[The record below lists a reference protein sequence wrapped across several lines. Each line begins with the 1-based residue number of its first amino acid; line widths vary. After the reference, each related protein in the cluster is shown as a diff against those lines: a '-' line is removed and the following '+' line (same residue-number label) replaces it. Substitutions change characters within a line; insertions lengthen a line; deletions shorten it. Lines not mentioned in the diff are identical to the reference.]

1 MTGRARAAM
10 APLFVPCP
18 DAPRAQEQF
27 QAVEE
32 RLRPFFDA
40 DVLGPLEVHVVAR
53 LGRLLGE
60 CDPDALLAL
69 AFAVGAPRRGHVCVD
84 LSTLNDKLLPAP
96 EEAEGSGEAAPER
109 PVLRWPEDKEKLRAA
124 LDDCTKLV
132 RGRDEEERVTPFVL
146 DGDQLY
152 MDRYW
157 RYQGKLARALRDR
170 AEAPMFTPENP
181 ALLQAGLK
189 SLLRPLD
196 DEGKPLPEDP
206 TALDRQRLAAAVAAL
221 RRLTV
226 LSGGPGM
233 GKTYTIRVVL
243 VLLYVQWK
251 ARALKV
257 PGLPPLD
264 VALAAPTGKA
274 ANRMKES
281 LGEGLEEFI
290 KGLEPALG
298 ALADPEDLRLFLTG
312 MSTFTLHRLLGWQ
325 SRSPT
330 SFRHNADN
338 PLPQQVVVVDEASMV
353 DLALMAKLVDA
364 VGPDARLLLIGDRHQ
379 LASVEAGTVLADIC
393 GDTGPES
400 LSLSR
405 PFAGELKKQCGLD
418 VEQAG
423 AELNEE
429 RGTGDC
435 IVQLNKYHR
444 FKGDSGIGAFAKA
457 CLADKP
463 EEATAVLLD
472 SAGYP
477 DVSLTEHGE
486 RGLLT
491 DPVQEAILAGYRP
504 YLKLLADGPKKD
516 EPEQAFHRRVLEALD
531 SFRVLC
537 VHRKGRLGVTG
548 LNKAIEELLLKDKKV
563 KSFKPRSGNYHGQ
576 PIIVHRND
584 YAVGRFNG
592 DVGLV
597 LRRKQGV
604 TDERRRRRLWV
615 AFPGPGKTVEY
626 LSPSRLPEHQTVFAM
641 TIHKS
646 QGSQF
651 NHAMVVLPTQQSPIL
666 TRELIYTGVTRAA
679 RKMTM
684 IGDKDLLVEAL
695 KKQVTRASGLGQELW
710 QRE

>member
-1 MTGRARAAM
+1 MTARTRAAM

-18 DAPRAQEQF
+18 DDPVAQKQYHV
-27 QAVEE
+27 VEE
-32 RLRPFFDA
+32 RLRPFFEA
-40 DVLGPLEVHVVAR
+40 EVLGPLEVHVVAR
-53 LGRLLGE
+53 LGRLLDE

-69 AFAVGAPRRGHVCVD
+69 AFAVGAPRHGHVCID
-84 LSTLNDKLLPAP
+84 LSALNDELLPP
-96 EEAEGSGEAAPER
+96 QEESEGSGEAASER
-109 PVLRWPEDKEKLRAA
+109 PPLRWPEDRGALRKA
-124 LDDCTKLV
+124 LAGCTNLV
-132 RGRDEEERVTPFVL
+132 RLGDEQERPTPFVL

-170 AEAPMFTPENP
+170 AAAAMFTPEDSS
-181 ALLQAGLK
+181 LLQAGLV

-196 DEGKPLPEDP
+196 DEGNPLPEDP
-206 TALDRQRLAAAVAAL
+206 STLDRQRLAAAVAAL

-251 ARALKV
+251 ARRLKV
-257 PGLPPLD
+257 PDLPPLD

-281 LGEGLEEFI
+281 LGEGLDKFI
-290 KGLEPALG
+290 KSLGPALG
-298 ALADPEDLRLFLTG
+298 GLAAPEDLRTFLTG
-312 MSTFTLHRLLGWQ
+312 LSTFTLHRLLGWQ

-364 VGPDARLLLIGDRHQ
+364 VGPDSRLLLIGDRHQ

-400 LSLSR
+400 LTLSR
-405 PFAGELKKQCGLD
+405 PFAGELKQQCGID
-418 VEQAG
+418 VKQAG
-423 AELNEE
+423 AELTDE

-435 IVQLNKYHR
+435 IVQLNVYHR
-444 FKGDSGIGAFAKA
+444 FKGDSGIGAFAEA
-457 CLADKP
+457 CLANKP
-463 EEATAVLLD
+463 EVAASVLLD
-472 SAGYP
+472 SEGYN
-477 DVSLTEHGE
+477 DVSLKKHGE
-486 RGLLT
+486 RGLLIP
-491 DPVQEAILAGYRP
+491 DAEKAIVEGYRP
-504 YLKLLADGPKKD
+504 YLKLLAAGPGDG
-516 EPEQAFHRRVLEALD
+516 EQEQDFHLRVLEALD
-531 SFRVLC
+531 RFRVLC
-537 VHRKGRLGVTG
+537 VHRKGRLGVAG
-548 LNKAIEELLLKDKKV
+548 LNKTIEELLLKDEEIKG
-563 KSFKPRSGNYHGQ
+563 FKPRSGNYHGQ

-584 YAVGRFNG
+584 YTVGRFNG
-592 DVGLV
+592 DVGV
-597 LRRKQGV
+597 VVKRKQGV
-604 TDERRRRRLWV
+604 TDERQRRRRWV
-615 AFPGPGKTVEY
+615 AFPGPGKTVQY

-651 NHAMVVLPTQQSPIL
+651 NHAMVVLPTRQSPIL

-684 IGDKDLLVEAL
+684 IGDRDLLVEAL
-695 KKQVTRASGLGQELW
+695 QKRVTRASGLGQVLW
-710 QRE
+710 PSE

>member
-1 MTGRARAAM
+1 MPGRKVT
-10 APLFVPCP
+10 P
-18 DAPRAQEQF
+18 
-27 QAVEE
+27 
-32 RLRPFFDA
+32 
-40 DVLGPLEVHVVAR
+40 
-53 LGRLLGE
+53 GRVILH
-60 CDPDALLAL
+60 AAL
-69 AFAVGAPRRGHVCVD
+69 AG
-84 LSTLNDKLLPAP
+84 
-96 EEAEGSGEAAPER
+96 
-109 PVLRWPEDKEKLRAA
+109 
-124 LDDCTKLV
+124 CTNLV
-132 RGRDEEERVTPFVL
+132 RGRDEQQRPTPFVL

-157 RYQGKLARALRDR
+157 RYQRRLARALRER
-170 AEAPMFTPENP
+170 AAAPMFTPEDP
-181 ALLQAGLK
+181 SLLQAGLMN
-189 SLLRPLD
+189 LLRPLD
-196 DEGKPLPEDP
+196 GEGTPLPEDP
-206 TALDRQRLAAAVAAL
+206 TTLDRQRLAAAVAAL

-251 ARALKV
+251 ARTLKV

-281 LGEGLEEFI
+281 LGEGLDEFI
-290 KGLEPALG
+290 ESLGPALG
-298 ALADPEDLRLFLTG
+298 ALAAPRDLRAFLTG
-312 MSTFTLHRLLGWQ
+312 LSTFTLHRLLGWQ

-338 PLPQQVVVVDEASMV
+338 PLSQQVVVVDEASMV

-393 GDTGPES
+393 GTTGPERLT
-400 LSLSR
+400 LSG
-405 PFAGELKKQCGLD
+405 PFAGELKQQCGLD

-423 AELNEE
+423 AELTGE

-444 FKGDSGIGAFAKA
+444 FKGDSGIGAFARA

-463 EEATAVLLD
+463 EVAAAVLLD
-472 SAGYP
+472 STGYP
-477 DVSLTEHGE
+477 DVSLTEHGDK
-486 RGLLT
+486 GLLT
-491 DPVQEAILAGYRP
+491 QPVQEAILAGYRP
-504 YLKLLADGPKKD
+504 YLKLLAGGPEED

-548 LNKAIEELLLKDKKV
+548 LNKAIEELLLKDEEV
-563 KSFKPRSGNYHGQ
+563 RSFTPRSGSYHGQ

-615 AFPGPGKTVEY
+615 AFPGPGETVEY
-626 LSPSRLPEHQTVFAM
+626 LPPSRLPEHQTVFAM

-651 NHAMVVLPTQQSPIL
+651 THAMVVLPTQQSPIL

-679 RKMTM
+679 KKMTM
-684 IGDKDLLVEAL
+684 IGDNDLLVKAL
-695 KKQVTRASGLGQELW
+695 SEKVTRASGLGQELW
-710 QRE
+710 PQE